1 MQQFFPLDHRSRP
14 DQVANEY
21 NFSETNFNKLIQMP
35 FCLSPTIN
43 SIDSK
48 SSLFNSVP
56 TNALKIQG
64 HPFFV
69 KIIIRNIKL
78 STMNN
83 NIRLILHLTDLLL
96 IVTAIHPSSKPPQ
109 MCYCSDCCPQY
120 INIFPLPQLLL

>member
-1 MQQFFPLDHRSRP
+1 
-14 DQVANEY
+14 
-21 NFSETNFNKLIQMP
+21 MP

-69 KIIIRNIKL
+69 KIKRNIKL
-78 STMNN
+78 ATMNN
-83 NIRLILHLTDLLL
+83 NIYLIPHLTDLLL
-96 IVTAIHPSSKPPQ
+96 IVTAIHPSSKPSQ
-109 MCYCSDCCPQY
+109 MCYCSDCCPQ
-120 INIFPLPQLLL
+120 NI